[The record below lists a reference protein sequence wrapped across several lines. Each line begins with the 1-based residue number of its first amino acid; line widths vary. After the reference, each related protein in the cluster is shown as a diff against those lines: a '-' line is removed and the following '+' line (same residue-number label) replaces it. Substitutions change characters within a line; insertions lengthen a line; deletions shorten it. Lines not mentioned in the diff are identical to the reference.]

1 MTRLIFVLVSVVMLS
16 TGCNGSLKKPSASE
30 ADKKPTRQVEIP
42 TFRVDSAY
50 HYVAQ
55 QLAFGP
61 RVPGSPAHAS
71 AAAWLFDQMRQRA
84 DTALIQSFKAR
95 VYNNTIF
102 EGKNII
108 GSFNPKARKRIL
120 LAAHWDSRPYAD
132 HDPDPANRR
141 KPIDGAN
148 DGASGVG
155 VLLEIAR
162 LLREKPLEPTMG
174 VDIIFFDLEDYG
186 PHQEDYRGP
195 SKDEFWALGSQHWAR
210 NPHVAGYRAQ
220 FGILLDMVG
229 APGAVFPR
237 EYFSQQ
243 YASWVLDKVWRTAQ
257 RMGYD
262 YMFVNKA
269 GAPISDDHL
278 PVNQIA
284 GIPMINIIHLDPNS
298 SNGTFYEYWH
308 TLGDNLSQ
316 IDPKTL
322 GVVGEVVTRVI
333 YENK

>member
-1 MTRLIFVLVSVVMLS
+1 MTRFAALISILAVF
-16 TGCNGSLKKPSASE
+16 TACNATTRKPAASE
-30 ADKKPTRQVEIP
+30 GGKQQTRQVEIP
-42 TFRVDSAY
+42 AFSSDSAY
-50 HYVAQ
+50 RYVAE

-61 RVPGSPAHAS
+61 RVPGSNAHTK
-71 AAAWLFDQMRQRA
+71 AAQWLLQQMKQWA
-84 DTALIQSFKAR
+84 DTAMIQEFKAR

-102 EGKNII
+102 DGKNII
-108 GSFNPKARKRIL
+108 GSFNPQSKKRIL

-162 LLREKPLEPTMG
+162 LLHYHPLESGTG
-174 VDIIFFDLEDYG
+174 IDIIFFDLEDYG
-186 PHQEDYRGP
+186 PHQDDPRSG
-195 SKDEFWALGSQHWAR
+195 STDEHWALGSQHWSR
-210 NPHVAGYRAQ
+210 NPHVPGYRAQ

-243 YASWVLDKVWRTAQ
+243 YASWVLEKVWRTAQ
-257 RMGYD
+257 RLGYD
-262 YMFVNKA
+262 DKFVNKP

-284 GIPMINIIHLDPNS
+284 AIPMINIIHLDPGS
-298 SNGTFYEYWH
+298 RNGTFYEYWH

-322 GVVGEVVTRVI
+322 KAVGEVVTRVI
-333 YENK
+333 YESK

>member
-1 MTRLIFVLVSVVMLS
+1 MIRFAVLIPILAVVSA
-16 TGCNGSLKKPSASE
+16 CNGTTRKPTASE
-30 ADKKPTRQVEIP
+30 GVKQPSRPMEIP
-42 TFRVDSAY
+42 AFSSDSAY
-50 HYVAQ
+50 RYVAE

-61 RVPGSPAHAS
+61 RVPGTTAHVK
-71 AAAWLFDQMRQRA
+71 AAEWLFQQLQLRA
-84 DTALIQSFKAR
+84 DTAMIQPFKTR
-95 VYNNTIF
+95 VYNNTIID
-102 EGKNII
+102 GSNII
-108 GSFNPKARKRIL
+108 GIFNPQAKKRIL

-132 HDPDPANRR
+132 HDPNPANRR

-162 LLREKPLEPTMG
+162 LLRNKPLESG
-174 VDIIFFDLEDYG
+174 IGIDIIFFDLEDYG
-186 PHQEDYRGP
+186 PHQDDPRNQ
-195 SKDEFWALGSQHWAR
+195 SRDELWALGSQHWSR
-210 NPHVAGYRAQ
+210 NPHMAGYRAQ

-229 APGAVFPR
+229 ASGAVFPR

-262 YMFVNKA
+262 YMFVNKP

-298 SNGTFYEYWH
+298 SNGTFFEYWH

-322 GVVGEVVTRVI
+322 QAVGEVVTRVI
-333 YENK
+333 YESK